1 MLAALDVIKKRKEK
15 EETKKQRKRKKE
27 TKKEKKIGLENNLAC
42 LQLEVK
48 VKRENT
54 DSRFYQSG
62 FSKETEPL
70 AYILKKEIY
79 FKELAHTTV
88 RLASLKYAG
97 KSGDQG
103 RVGVAGPVSRT
114 SKVFGV
120 S

>member
-1 MLAALDVIKKRKEK
+1 MHERMLLAALDVIKKRKEK

-62 FSKETEPL
+62 FSKE
-70 AYILKKEIY
+70 A
-79 FKELAHTTV
+79 
-88 RLASLKYAG
+88 
-97 KSGDQG
+97 
-103 RVGVAGPVSRT
+103 
-114 SKVFGV
+114 
-120 S
+120 